1 MSDPAPR
8 LADRLEDGLF
18 GAAVAG
24 ASLLGS
30 RIAPK
35 IGARLVRLG
44 YRPFRIRR
52 DLVEANLRI
61 AFPDRDPA
69 WIRRTAAASYAHL
82 GREAVNTM
90 LAARNPGAFS
100 DAVHHEGLDLLR
112 ERLETG
118 RGVVLLGGHLGN
130 WELGAGSLALAGLP
144 VFAVARRQRNPLF
157 DRRIVAVRNR
167 LGIQLIRRGDARKE
181 VLGSLRQNRV
191 VVFIADQDAR
201 QAGVFVP
208 FFNRAAS
215 TARGPAVFAQRSGA
229 ELAFMAPV
237 REPDGRLRV
246 RIEPLDVPQGGETGL
261 VERITRAYMAML
273 EKAVREVPE
282 QYLWHHRRWK
292 TRAPEPAQPAPVQ
305 TARP

>member
-1 MSDPAPR
+1 MSEPGPR

-24 ASLLGS
+24 ASLLGN
-30 RIAPK
+30 RLAPK
-35 IGARLVRLG
+35 FGAGLVRLG

-52 DLVEANLRI
+52 DHVEANLRV
-61 AFPDRDPA
+61 AFPDRDRT

-82 GREAVNTM
+82 GREAVRTM
-90 LAARNPGAFS
+90 LAARNPDAFS
-100 DAVHHEGLDLLR
+100 ESVIHEGLDLLR
-112 ERLETG
+112 ERMESG
-118 RGVVLLGGHLGN
+118 RGQIVLGGHLGN
-130 WELGAGSLALAGLP
+130 WELGVGSLALAGFP

-157 DRRIVAVRNR
+157 DRRIVAVRHN
-167 LGIQLIRRGDARKE
+167 LGIRLIRRGDARKE
-181 VLGSLRQNRV
+181 VLHSLRQNRI

-208 FFNRAAS
+208 FFNRPAS
-215 TARGPAVFAQRSGA
+215 TARGPAVFALRSGA

-246 RIEPLDVPQGGETGL
+246 RIEPLDVPEGGEDGFVDRMTQ
-261 VERITRAYMAML
+261 AYMATL

-292 TRAPEPAQPAPVQ
+292 TRAPEPALDPVQ
-305 TARP
+305 SARP